1 MFILCCC
8 RPEDTLSALDSRS
21 ALPLLLRHLSTS
33 SILELLLKVVQEA
46 EEAGGNGEDGGW
58 CAWLIRQGT

>member
-1 MFILCCC
+1 
-8 RPEDTLSALDSRS
+8 LSALDSRS

-46 EEAGGNGEDGGW
+46 EEAGNGEDGGW
-58 CAWLIRQGT
+58 CAWLIRQGA